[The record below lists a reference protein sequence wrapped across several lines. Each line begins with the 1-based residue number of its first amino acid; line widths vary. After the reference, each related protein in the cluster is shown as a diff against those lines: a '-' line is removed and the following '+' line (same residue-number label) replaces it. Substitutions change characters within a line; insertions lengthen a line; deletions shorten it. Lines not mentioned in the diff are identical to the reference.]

1 MAELTTYLIILFLGF
16 FGLSAALNLLF
27 LRLADRKQVK
37 SITKADR
44 WAPSKPTSGGVAIF
58 FTLVAGWLI
67 WGFLLESPFQSWEWK
82 LVAATCLAF
91 AMGRYDDLRSV
102 RPFYKLVFQV
112 ACALLVVDA
121 SHALPIFQ
129 DWELLRIAVSV
140 FWVVAI
146 MNAVNM
152 LDNMDAI
159 SGGVGMLIAFGL
171 GLGSWWMLGD
181 WTFVSLTMIALG
193 CAMLGFLLF
202 NWHPSK
208 LYMGDAGSMTLGL
221 LLASGGIT
229 VFGNAEVQP
238 SGFSFVMLLLLF
250 ATPLL
255 DTTLVVVNRLIARSS
270 PAKGGKDHSTHQLA
284 YLGLK
289 ERSVAGIFLA
299 LCATQT
305 FLALYML
312 VTPKL
317 HTYTILSITVLYMCI
332 HFISLWWISRNNL
345 QKDKYSY

>member
-1 MAELTTYLIILFLGF
+1 M
-16 FGLSAALNLLF
+16 SAALNLLF
-27 LRLADRKQVK
+27 LRLADK
-37 SITKADR
+37 SREKPVVNPDR

-58 FTLVAGWLI
+58 ITLVVGWLI
-67 WGFLLESPFQSWEWK
+67 WGFLLDTPFQSWERK
-82 LVAATCLAF
+82 LMVATFLAF

-102 RPFYKLVFQV
+102 RPFYKLIVQV
-112 ACALLVVDA
+112 TCALFVVDP
-121 SHALPIFQ
+121 SHTLPIFQ
-129 DWELLRIAVSV
+129 DWELLRITVSV
-140 FWVVAI
+140 IWVVAI

-171 GLGSWWMLGD
+171 GLGSWWIVGE
-181 WTFVSLTMIALG
+181 WTYVSFTMMTMG
-193 CAMLGFLLF
+193 CAMCAFLIF

-221 LLASGGIT
+221 LLASGGMA
-229 VFGNAEVQP
+229 VFGSPQVQP
-238 SGFSFVMLLLLF
+238 SGFSLVILLLLF

-255 DTTLVVVNRLIARSS
+255 DTTLVVVNRLSAKTS
-270 PAKGGKDHSTHQLA
+270 PAKGGKDHSTHQLV

-289 ERSVAGIFLA
+289 EGSVAGIFLA

-312 VTPKL
+312 VTPQF
-317 HTYTILSITVLYMCI
+317 HTYTTLGFAVLYMCI
-332 HFISLWWISRNNL
+332 HFISLWWISRKNL
-345 QKDKYSY
+345 EKDKYSY